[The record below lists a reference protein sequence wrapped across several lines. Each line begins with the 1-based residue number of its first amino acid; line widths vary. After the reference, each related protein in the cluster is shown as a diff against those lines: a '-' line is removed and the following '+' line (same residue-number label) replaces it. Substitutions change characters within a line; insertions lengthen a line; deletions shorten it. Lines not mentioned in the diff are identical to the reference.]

1 MCRKHFFTFI
11 QSNSLQCFSVELPRL
26 EEVDA
31 MDPEP
36 YPLPPSV
43 SHNGF
48 LFKTASMARPVTER
62 KAKEGKHKHST
73 TATLTTRRKNS

>member
-1 MCRKHFFTFI
+1 
-11 QSNSLQCFSVELPRL
+11 
-26 EEVDA
+26 

-48 LFKTASMARPVTER
+48 LFKTGSMARPVTER

-73 TATLTTRRKNS
+73 TTTLTTVRKNS

>member
-1 MCRKHFFTFI
+1 
-11 QSNSLQCFSVELPRL
+11 
-26 EEVDA
+26 

-62 KAKEGKHKHST
+62 KAKEGKH
-73 TATLTTRRKNS
+73 TLQQQHLPQEERIVKVIITIMLGKYLFVYQYRVQSSLVHAK